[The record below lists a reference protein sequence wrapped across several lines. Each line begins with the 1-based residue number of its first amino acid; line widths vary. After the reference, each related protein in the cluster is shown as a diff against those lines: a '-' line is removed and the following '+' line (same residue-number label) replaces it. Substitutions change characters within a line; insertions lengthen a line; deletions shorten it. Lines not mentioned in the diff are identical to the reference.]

1 MVKALKIIITATA
14 EATGAREE
22 SGWLIVIEAAAV
34 GSRFGWGLDFGSVGC
49 LGRQTY
55 SKTIGFGFGS
65 AVTAA
70 S

>member
-55 SKTIGFGFGS
+55 SKTIDFGFGS